1 MTFRLGSCVEC
12 GIRSPSVS
20 MRVCAALKLHSDVE
34 EKETGTAKG

>member
-12 GIRSPSVS
+12 GMRSPTVAS
-20 MRVCAALKLHSDVE
+20 CAALKLHSDVE